1 MAARVTTPAAGSEE
15 ALANGADG
23 RGPHVAADA
32 LVLGRLRLDD
42 ETKARWRSRWPWV
55 AMPLLALVS
64 LWLGAA
70 LFGSES
76 PPATEM
82 EGEHDGHEPAEAA
95 QLPPTRVELTDR
107 ARALARLETVPVHR
121 LPSPAVDVRLLGRVD
136 YDETRLSNVTAWT
149 GGRIDRLHVETT
161 GERVRRGQVV
171 ATIYSPEIYAAHQD
185 LVTARRQVQRLSS
198 GSPLARSSAEA
209 ALEAARQRLRLL
221 GVTGQRLE
229 RLASSSRPARQITIS
244 TPFAGTVIERGATE
258 GAYIQTGTVLYRV
271 ADLSRV
277 WVQLEAYERDL
288 ALLSL
293 GQTVELRFE
302 AIPDQTFDG
311 TVTFMDPTV
320 DPQRRVARVRVELDN
335 PGGRLLPGMFAE
347 AIVAGSLGDDHP
359 RPLVIPESAPLFT
372 GRRSVVFV
380 ERPGAERPTYDARLV
395 RLGPRMG
402 QRYPVVAGLA
412 EGERIVSEGA
422 FFLDADLQIRGGQ
435 SMMRMPDDTVH
446 GPYDEIVEVPEEFR
460 EGLRRVLV
468 AYLDMQAALA
478 DDDVQAAREAAA
490 RLTAA
495 AQTFEPDTPAGAA
508 ATWRELAHHLRRHGQ
523 EASEATSIEELRAVF
538 ERITA
543 QIRALLQTF
552 GNPLE
557 DPLRVAECPMAFGN
571 QGAEWFQR
579 DERVQNAFF
588 GEVMESCG
596 EIRMTLEPGSYLM
609 APLEHDAQA
618 ARPAG
623 GHSH

>member
-1 MAARVTTPAAGSEE
+1 MRE
-15 ALANGADG
+15 
-23 RGPHVAADA
+23 
-32 LVLGRLRLDD
+32 RLRLDD
-42 ETKARWRSRWPWV
+42 ETKARWRARWPWV
-55 AMPLLALVS
+55 AMPLLALLS

-70 LFGSES
+70 LFGGEAPSAGEMEDEHREHGGQDPEGAAEL
-76 PPATEM
+76 PPA
-82 EGEHDGHEPAEAA
+82 
-95 QLPPTRVELTDR
+95 RVELSER

-121 LPSPAVDVRLLGRVD
+121 LPSPAVDVRLLGRVE

-185 LVTARRQVQRLSS
+185 LVTARRQVQRLAS

-229 RLASSSRPARQITIS
+229 RLESSSRPARQITIS
-244 TPFAGTVIERGATE
+244 TPFAGTVIERLATE

-288 ALLSL
+288 ALLNL
-293 GQTVELRFE
+293 AQTVELRFE
-302 AIPDQTFDG
+302 AIPDETFDG

-347 AIVAGSLGDDHP
+347 AVVAGSLGDDHP
-359 RPLVIPESAPLFT
+359 RPLVVPESAPLFT

-380 ERPGAERPTYDARLV
+380 ERPGTERPTYDARLV

-446 GPYDEIVEVPEEFR
+446 GPYDEIVEVPQAFR
-460 EGLRRVLV
+460 EGLRRVLL

-478 DDDVQAAREAAA
+478 DDDVARAREAAA
-490 RLTAA
+490 TLTTA
-495 AQTFEPDTPAGAA
+495 AQTFQPDAPRGAA
-508 ATWRELAHHLRRHGQ
+508 ETWRELAHHLRRHGQ
-523 EASEATSIEELRAVF
+523 EAAEASSIEELRAVF

-571 QGAEWFQR
+571 RGAEWFQR
-579 DERVQNAFF
+579 DERVRNAFF

-596 EIRMTLEPGSYLM
+596 EIQMTLEPGSYLM
-609 APLEHDAQA
+609 APLAHDARA
-618 ARPAG
+618 ARPGG

>member
-1 MAARVTTPAAGSEE
+1 VGHDPNVERAGEPE
-15 ALANGADG
+15 NGADG
-23 RGPHVAADA
+23 RGPHVAVHA

-42 ETKARWRSRWPWV
+42 ETKARWRSRGPWV
-55 AMPLLALVS
+55 AMPLLVLVS

-70 LFGSES
+70 LFGGD
-76 PPATEM
+76 ATPGETQG
-82 EGEHDGHEPAEAA
+82 EHPGGEHDGHDSAEVAE
-95 QLPPTRVELTDR
+95 LPPSRVELTER
-107 ARALARLETVPVHR
+107 ARALARLETVAVHR
-121 LPSPAVDVRLLGRVD
+121 LPSPAVDVRLLGRVE

-149 GGRIDRLHVETT
+149 GGRIDRLHVQTT

-171 ATIYSPEIYAAHQD
+171 ATIYSPEVYAAHQD
-185 LVTARRQVQRLSS
+185 LMTARRQVQRLAS
-198 GSPLARSSAEA
+198 GSPLARSSATA
-209 ALEAARQRLRLL
+209 ALEAARQRLQLL

-244 TPFAGTVIERGATE
+244 TPFAGTVIERVATE

-288 ALLSL
+288 ALLNL

-302 AIPDQTFDG
+302 AIPDETFDG

-347 AIVAGSLGDDHP
+347 AVVAGSLGDDHP
-359 RPLVIPESAPLFT
+359 RPLVIPQSAPLFT

-380 ERPGAERPTYDARLV
+380 ERPGERPTYDARLV

-435 SMMRMPDDTVH
+435 SMMRMPDDTMH

-478 DDDVQAAREAAA
+478 DDDVQAAREAAV
-490 RLTAA
+490 RLTTA
-495 AQTFEPDTPAGAA
+495 AQTFEPDAPADAA
-508 ATWRELAHHLRRHGQ
+508 ATWRALAHHLRRHGQ
-523 EASEATSIEELRAVF
+523 EAVDASSIEELRAAF

-609 APLEHDAQA
+609 APLEHDARA

>member
-1 MAARVTTPAAGSEE
+1 MLLLRSSVR
-15 ALANGADG
+15 
-23 RGPHVAADA
+23 RG
-32 LVLGRLRLDD
+32 LRLDD
-42 ETKARWRSRWPWV
+42 ASKARWRKRGPWV
-55 AMPLLALVS
+55 VMPIVAVVS

-70 LFGSES
+70 LFGSETA
-76 PPATEM
+76 PPTEAPS
-82 EGEHDGHEPAEAA
+82 ESAEAAHEGHEPAAS
-95 QLPPTRVELTDR
+95 QLAPTRVELTDR
-107 ARALARLETVPVHR
+107 ARALARVETVPVHR
-121 LPSPAVDVRLLGRVD
+121 LPSPAVDVRLLGRVE

-171 ATIYSPEIYAAHQD
+171 ATLYSPEIYAAHQD
-185 LVTARRQVQRLSS
+185 LVTARRQVQRLASA
-198 GSPLARSSAEA
+198 SPIARGSAEA

-229 RLASSSRPARQITIS
+229 RLESTSRPARQISIS
-244 TPFAGTVIERGATE
+244 TPFGGTVIERVATE
-258 GAYIQTGTVLYRV
+258 GAYVQTGTVLYRV

-288 ALLSL
+288 ALLNL

-302 AIPDQTFDG
+302 AIPDETFDG

-320 DPQRRVARVRVELDN
+320 DPARRVARVRVELDN

-347 AIVAGSLGDDHP
+347 AVVAGSLGEGHP
-359 RPLVIPESAPLFT
+359 RPLVIPETAPLFT

-380 ERPGAERPTYDARLV
+380 ERQRAERPTYDARLV

-402 QRYPVVAGLA
+402 HRYPVVAGLA

-435 SMMRMPDDTVH
+435 SMMMMPDDSTH
-446 GPYDEIVEVPEEFR
+446 GPYDEIVEVPEEFHD
-460 EGLRRVLV
+460 GLRRVLV
-468 AYLDMQAALA
+468 AYLDLQTGLA
-478 DDDVQAAREAAA
+478 NDDVSAARSSGA
-490 RLTAA
+490 RLATEAR
-495 AQTFEPDTPAGAA
+495 TFQPDTPTAAA
-508 ATWRELAHHLRRHGQ
+508 ATWRELAHHLRQHGQ
-523 EASEATSIEELRAVF
+523 EAAEATSIEELRAVF

-543 QIRALLQTF
+543 QVRVLLQTF

-579 DERVQNAFF
+579 DERVRNAFF

-609 APLEHDAQA
+609 APLEHEARA
-618 ARPAG
+618 ARPTG